1 MRVKFNG
8 EGTYIIFVYTES
20 SAIGPIFGAAGG
32 VWDLDASFPLL
43 TPFEI
48 AKDDGK

>member
-1 MRVKFNG
+1 VKFDG
-8 EGTYIIFVYTES
+8 EGAYIIFVYTES
-20 SAIGPIFGAAGG
+20 SAIGLNFGAPGG

-43 TPFEI
+43 KPFKI